1 VPPGFRSVIV
11 SVSCM
16 ALGLALLAAP
26 PALGAQPSAAR
37 VSSEKPPERPEYV
50 EGEIIVAYEEG
61 VSTLSRKRV
70 RASITEH
77 GSGVTII
84 DSSDVSPLA
93 ESVEVIEI
101 PPTVDEEK
109 VAAELEE
116 DPRVRFAEPNYI
128 LDSFETANDPYFTG
142 GQLWGMY
149 GDASSPANQFG
160 SQAAEAWAAGTTGSD
175 AVYIGVI
182 DEGVQFTHPDLAS
195 NIWANPYDPV
205 NGFDDDGNGY
215 VDDEHGWDFVSD
227 DRTIYDGTG
236 DDHGTHV
243 AGTIG
248 AAGGNGVGVAGVNW
262 NVTLIGGKFLGSSG
276 GSTTGAIQAI
286 DYMTDLKTRH
296 GLNIVATSN
305 SWGGGGYSQALL
317 EAINRGGDAGIL
329 FVAAAG
335 NNGVNI
341 DGGGFYP
348 AGYSCTTTAA
358 GQPRGWDC
366 VVSVA
371 AIDSGGGIA
380 SFSNYGAA
388 GVDLGAPG
396 VSVMSTLPADTY
408 GSYSGTSMATPHVSG
423 AAALCAASTPGLTA
437 QQIRVALLG
446 SVTATG
452 SLAGKTTTGGRLDV
466 SAMRAACQ
474 SPAAPVS
481 GAPSG
486 LAAAALGDSRAT
498 LAWTDST
505 TGETYHEVQM
515 AAGTCGAPG
524 SFARVALLGAGSVS
538 AIVDGLSA
546 DSDYCFRV
554 RAGNDYS
561 GGSVTG
567 WSNTA
572 GTRTLFS
579 RCTATAYS
587 WRDAV
592 TGGTRLG
599 LTGDDVSTGVA
610 LPFSVNLFGAP
621 HSSLTVSSNGV
632 VGFAGRSLTEYN
644 NAPIP
649 SASLP
654 NDIVAAYW
662 DDLVIPTAGGVWT
675 RTIGTAPTREFVVS
689 WVNMKYYGQGI
700 SGGITFQLVFSEAN
714 GGVRMQ
720 YLDTTIG
727 YSMSDA
733 GASASAGIENFDGSD
748 GFQISYGEA
757 RLGDGKAFTCGAQ
770 AEGRTPVFST
780 PVTAA
785 DGFTVNVT
793 NYDPEFSWAF
803 ATTAGSVAEGDPS
816 GSVLPLTVTGL
827 VTGELATVTA
837 TASRLGIPS
846 ASASVTAGPLASG
859 PIPMFGSVAR
869 TATGFTVDVTNYDPS
884 FTWAV
889 SASAGSASQG
899 TPSGSTLPL
908 TLTGLSPGQ
917 AATLTVNTSKIGYLG
932 ATASA
937 TGAALLAGLVP
948 VFGTPTR
955 SADGF
960 TVNVTNYDPS
970 FTWGLNASA
979 GSVSQGTA
987 SGASLPLTVTGLS
1000 PGQAATVTVNTS
1012 KTDFAP
1018 ASGAA
1023 TGTALA
1029 AGLLPTFSSPIAAD
1043 SGFTVNVTNYNAS
1056 FAWSV
1061 TSSVGTVKRGTPS
1074 GSTLPI
1080 AVSGLS
1086 SGGSATITVTTT
1098 RSGYSLG
1105 ADSVAGTALL
1115 LPPAITPTFSA
1126 PVAVAGGF
1134 TVNVTNY
1141 SRLYAWSFST
1151 TVGAVSQGRASGSRL
1166 SLTVTGLAAGQS
1178 ATLTATTTRSG
1189 YSPTSKAVSGKAGE
1203 VPSAPS
1209 GVTVA
1214 LSRSNL
1220 KVTWIGSAAN
1230 GGSVITGYTAT
1241 AFTTPSGGSVVSTC
1255 SANARALSCTLS
1267 RLPRNTT
1274 VFVEVVARNS
1284 VGSSAPS
1291 APRVSGII
1299 GASR

>member
-1 VPPGFRSVIV
+1 MPPGSRAVTV
-11 SVSCM
+11 SISCM
-16 ALGLALLAAP
+16 ATALALLVAP
-26 PALGAQPSAAR
+26 PAQAAS
-37 VSSEKPPERPEYV
+37 VAAVNVAYEKPPENPDYV
-50 EGEIIVAYEEG
+50 QGEIIVAYEEG
-61 VSTLSRKRV
+61 VSAQSRKRV
-70 RASITEH
+70 RASITED
-77 GSGVTII
+77 
-84 DSSDVSPLA
+84 DSSVPILDSSEVSPLA
-93 ESVEVIEI
+93 ENVEVIEI
-101 PPTVDEEK
+101 PPTADEEK

-128 LDSFETANDPYFTG
+128 LDSFDTSNDPYFTG

-160 SQAAEAWAAGTTGSD
+160 SQAAEAWAAGTTGSRS
-175 AVYIGVI
+175 VYVGVI
-182 DEGVQFTHPDLAS
+182 DEGIQFTHPDLVG
-195 NIWANPYDPV
+195 NVWTNPYDPV
-205 NGFDDDGNGY
+205 NGVDDDGNGY
-215 VDDEHGWDFVSD
+215 VDDEHGWDFVSG

-262 NVTLIGGKFLGSSG
+262 NVTMISGKFLGSSG

-286 DYMTDLKTRH
+286 DYMTGLKTRH

-329 FVAAAG
+329 FIAAAG

-366 VVSVA
+366 LVSVA

-380 SFSNYGAA
+380 SFSNFGAA

-396 VSVMSTLPADTY
+396 VGVMSTLPADTY

-423 AAALCAASTPGLTA
+423 AAALCAASAPGLTG
-437 QQIRVALLG
+437 QQIRAALLG

-466 SAMRAACQ
+466 SAMRTACQ
-474 SPAAPVS
+474 PPATPVS

-486 LAAAALGDSRAT
+486 LAATALGDSRVT
-498 LAWTDST
+498 LTWTDGT

-515 AAGTCGAPG
+515 ASGTCGAPG
-524 SFARVALLGAGSVS
+524 SFARVALLGAGSTS
-538 AIVDGLSA
+538 AIVGDLSA
-546 DSDYCFRV
+546 DSAYCFRV
-554 RAGNDYS
+554 RAGNDFS
-561 GGSVTG
+561 GGSVSA

-572 GTRTLFS
+572 GARTLFS
-579 RCTATAYS
+579 RCTTTTYS

-592 TGGTRLG
+592 TGGTRLA
-599 LTGDDVSTGVA
+599 LTGDDVSVGVA
-610 LPFSVNLFGAP
+610 LPFAVNLFGTP
-621 HSSLTVSSNGV
+621 QSSLTISSNGA
-632 VGFAGRSLTEYN
+632 VGFGGGSLTEYN

-649 SASLP
+649 SAALP

-662 DDLVIPTAGGVWT
+662 DDLVIPTAGGIWT
-675 RTIGTAPTREFVVS
+675 RTIGNAPTREFVVS
-689 WVNMKYYGQGI
+689 WVDMKYYGQGI

-727 YSMSDA
+727 YTMSDA
-733 GASASAGIENFDGSD
+733 GASATAGIENFDGSD

-757 RLGDGKAFTCGAQ
+757 RLGDGKAFICGAP
-770 AEGRTPVFST
+770 AEGRTPTFST
-780 PVTAA
+780 PVTTA

-803 ATTAGSVAEGDPS
+803 STTAGSVTQGDPS

-837 TASRLGIPS
+837 TASRSGTPS

-859 PIPMFGSVAR
+859 PTPTFGPVTR
-869 TATGFTVDVTNYDPS
+869 TAT
-884 FTWAV
+884 
-889 SASAGSASQG
+889 
-899 TPSGSTLPL
+899 
-908 TLTGLSPGQ
+908 
-917 AATLTVNTSKIGYLG
+917 
-932 ATASA
+932 
-937 TGAALLAGLVP
+937 
-948 VFGTPTR
+948 
-955 SADGF
+955 GF

-970 FTWGLNASA
+970 FTWAISASA
-979 GSVSQGTA
+979 GSVAQGTA
-987 SGASLPLTVTGLS
+987 SGSTLPLTVTGLS
-1000 PGQAATVTVNTS
+1000 PGQSATVTVSTSKTGYVGSSASATGAALLAGLVPAFSTPTRTASGFTVNVTNYDPSFAWALSASAGSVAQGTASGSTLPLTVTGLSPGQSATVTVNTS

-1029 AGLLPTFSSPIAAD
+1029 AGLVPTFSSPMASG
-1043 SGFTVNVTNYNAS
+1043 SGFTVNVTNYDAS

-1061 TSSVGTVKRGTPS
+1061 ISSAGSVTRGTPT

-1080 AVSGLS
+1080 TVSGLS
-1086 SGGSATITVTTT
+1086 SGGSATVTVTTT
-1098 RSGYSLG
+1098 RSGYSSG
-1105 ADSVAGTALL
+1105 AGSIAGTAPSLT
-1115 LPPAITPTFSA
+1115 PAITPAFSA
-1126 PVAVAGGF
+1126 PVAAARGF

-1141 SRLYAWSFST
+1141 SSLYAWSFST
-1151 TVGAVSQGRASGSRL
+1151 TAGSVSQGRPSGSRL

-1189 YSPTSKAVSGKAGE
+1189 YSPTSSSVSGKAGE

-1209 GVTVA
+1209 NVVVT
-1214 LSRSNL
+1214 LSGSNL
-1220 KVTWIGSAAN
+1220 KVTWTGSAVN
-1230 GGSVITGYTAT
+1230 GGSAITGYTAT
-1241 AFTTPSGGSVVSTC
+1241 AFTAPSGGSVIRACST
-1255 SANARALSCTLS
+1255 NGRTLSCTLS
-1267 RLPRNTT
+1267 GLPRSTT
-1274 VFVEVVARNS
+1274 VYVEVVARNA

-1291 APRVSGII
+1291 APRVSAIT
-1299 GASR
+1299 GARR